1 MCNDSIVREQD
12 HAQEV
17 EIGTDG
23 TLTYLRDGNPIL
35 WVFPSPGRIW
45 KERWVAFTNDDSFV
59 YFKGSREEV
68 MTWANNYA
76 LTNN

>member
-12 HAQEV
+12 HVEEV
-17 EIGTDG
+17 EVGADG
-23 TLTYLRDGNPIL
+23 TLTYLRGGNPML

-59 YFKGSREEV
+59 YFKGSRDEV
-68 MTWANNYA
+68 FKWAQEYMLKA
-76 LTNN
+76 